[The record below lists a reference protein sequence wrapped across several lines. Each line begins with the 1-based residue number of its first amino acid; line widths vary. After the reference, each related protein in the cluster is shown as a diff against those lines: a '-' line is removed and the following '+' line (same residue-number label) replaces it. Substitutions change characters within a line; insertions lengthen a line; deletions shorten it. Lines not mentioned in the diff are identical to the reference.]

1 MYLKIGMIDTAGMVA
16 GAAVCTV
23 LAVVLV
29 SGLGQRSG
37 EPALAEAGS
46 LRAARYQP
54 AAGEPS
60 MQIRQARNEAMAT
73 TDGAAV
79 VHCPRCR

>member
-1 MYLKIGMIDTAGMVA
+1 MYPKIGMIDTVGMVA

-37 EPALAEAGS
+37 ESAPAEAAS
-46 LRAARYQP
+46 PRAARYQP
-54 AAGEPS
+54 ATVEPGV
-60 MQIRQARNEAMAT
+60 QTRQARNEAMAT
-73 TDGAAV
+73 SDGAAV